1 MDILLG
7 LITAVVGANAL
18 LGLVLVGRYRR
29 EQRAT
34 RDGRLERIAQLW
46 QAGAGRGATDRR
58 SSAA

>member
-7 LITAVVGANAL
+7 LITAVVGANAV
-18 LGLVLVGRYRR
+18 LGLVLVARYRN

-34 RDGRLERIAQLW
+34 RDDRLEHIAQLW
-46 QAGAGRGATDRR
+46 QTGPGRGATDRR